1 MDIKGTQLT
10 EEEKRKKIKS
20 ELYQNFFVEAGAGAG
35 KTTLIVER
43 IVNQIKAG
51 IEPERLVVIT
61 FTNKAAQELKERIV
75 KKVHGELENCEEET
89 EYYQNLKTAK
99 ENIGRMQISTIHSFC
114 HRILTEQAFPAKLPL
129 DVKLLENDE
138 NRSEKERFFDSQFA
152 QLDKEN
158 YQKLKDNYQG
168 NFKEAMLSVFMDIC
182 ELPEDTE
189 IMYHKELFDN
199 TIDYYETEAERLYQ
213 AFSKDIVDTL
223 ATHTGSAIQGINEV
237 KLQSA
242 FKKYFEQKPLEAAKT
257 IKSGMNIFVSQG
269 GANNLKNTA
278 GAWQVSNQ
286 IWNNNPSKA
295 LIALG
300 NEYKGY
306 QHALIIEAAVQIRN
320 QYWKE
325 RETGVSAISNDAL
338 IQRACRLVCENEEA
352 WEYFS
357 EKYDCIYVDEFQD
370 TDHIQTKMI
379 LQLCRK
385 AFDEKTLREGSLF
398 VVGDAKQ
405 SIYRFRGAD
414 LHTYENTKTFAQN
427 EENFTVVNLQDNYRS
442 NEKIVQWINQ
452 EFQQKIGTGYQ
463 PMTTA
468 VGKRGAAEQNA
479 KPCLEGVYYVES
491 LNQATKI
498 KNGKS
503 QKIKEMSEEICQVC
517 TLIENLVGTYTIW
530 DKDLE
535 NYRDIKYADF
545 LILCDKKNHMEEYV
559 SAFQNRG
566 IPVNLS
572 GKADI
577 SKDSVLIRFARL
589 YRYLTYPYRDRRA
602 KEAAMQ
608 EVLRTLIG
616 EERIFDAYEQ
626 TGELQKSIQEK
637 KAEERLKNLRTQ
649 TEKLS
654 GSALAIFLLH
664 HLEYILDWDREISE
678 NELRMEQKRLYQMVE
693 QVLSQNPDSPQVL
706 EQAFFAYIEET
717 VEKELVLSYQEDA
730 VRFMNVHKAKGLEGH
745 IVILVKRTWMK
756 SYEMAFQRE
765 KDGDNQK
772 NNQEFAYEYY
782 PVCKTGKDTTSVGY
796 QMDSAIW
803 DQAKA
808 EEREE
813 EIRLEYVAAT
823 RAMEALI
830 VMSPLTESKCFFQ
843 GYGDAPGNVKAQDI
857 TKVNKDILSVE
868 DSNTKQEDFQEYDKT
883 MWNHEFTEEQK
894 KQEYLDICPSAL
906 EDKTVEMDKKDRSV
920 EDRPDG
926 NVFGTVMHRAY
937 ERLIQ
942 YWKKAEGTPIEKMGE
957 KIVPS
962 VTQAIMEYMDEIKNE
977 EKGELEENIERYR
990 TFLEQKLKKYIN
1002 DEDIKELMEHSEEI
1016 YTELPFSIWTSKEQD
1031 PELFETMRP
1040 YLEKKNMMPKD
1051 HQPVWIHGIAD
1062 FVCRRD
1068 DGMVWVID
1076 YKSDKKGKE
1085 DDIKFAK
1092 CLWARYGGQLSL
1104 YECVMK
1110 KLFPNTKAKAW
1121 VYHLYDKRK
1130 Q

>member
-1 MDIKGTQLT
+1 MDINGTQLT
-10 EEEKRKKIKS
+10 EEEKREKIKS
-20 ELYQNFFVEAGAGAG
+20 EINHNFFVEAGAGAG

-51 IEPERLVVIT
+51 IKPECLVVIT

-75 KKVHGELENCEEET
+75 KKVHGEL
-89 EYYQNLKTAK
+89 KTAK
-99 ENIGRMQISTIHSFC
+99 KSTKYYKNLKAAEENIGRMQISTIHSFC
-114 HRILTEQAFPAKLPL
+114 HRILTEQAFQAKLPL

-138 NRSEKERFFDSQFA
+138 NRLEKERFFDSQFA
-152 QLDKEN
+152 QLDQEVYK
-158 YQKLKDNYQG
+158 KLKDNYQG

-182 ELPEDTE
+182 ELPGDTE
-189 IMYHKELFDN
+189 IMYHKELLNN
-199 TIDYYETEAERLYQ
+199 TIDYYETKAENLYP

-223 ATHTGSAIQGINEV
+223 AKHTGSTIQGINQV

-242 FKKYFEQKPLEAAKT
+242 FKKYFEQKPLEVVKT

-269 GANNLKNTA
+269 GANNLNNTA
-278 GAWQVSNQ
+278 DAWKVSNE
-286 IWNNNPSKA
+286 IWNNNPAKA

-300 NEYKGY
+300 KEYKGY
-306 QHALIIEAAVQIRN
+306 QYALAAEAAVQIRD

-357 EKYDCIYVDEFQD
+357 KKYDRIYVDEFQD

-379 LQLCRK
+379 LQLCRTDFK
-385 AFDEKTLREGSLF
+385 EETLRDGSLF

-427 EENFTVVNLQDNYRS
+427 EENFIVVNLQDNYRS

-452 EFQQKIGTGYQ
+452 EFQQKMGTPYQ
-463 PMTTA
+463 PMT
-468 VGKRGAAEQNA
+468 VPEKRGTVV
-479 KPCLEGVYYVES
+479 KSDKCLEGVYYVPPF
-491 LNQATKI
+491 NI
-498 KNGKS
+498 KEDDKEKNKVK
-503 QKIKEMSEEICQVC
+503 KIKEEISEVC
-517 TLIENLVGTYTIW
+517 ALIKNLVGTYTIW
-530 DKDLE
+530 DKDTE
-535 NYRDIKYADF
+535 AYREIKYADF
-545 LILCDKKNHMEEYV
+545 LILCDKKNHMEKYV
-559 SAFQNRG
+559 SAFQEKG

-572 GKADI
+572 GKSDI
-577 SKDSVLIRFARL
+577 SKDRVLIRFARL
-589 YRYLTYPYRDRRA
+589 YRYLTYPYGDRRA

-616 EERIFDAYEQ
+616 EERILAVDEQ
-626 TGELQKSIQEK
+626 TGEFQKSIQEK
-637 KAEERLKNLRTQ
+637 KAEERLENLRTQ

-664 HLEYILDWDREISE
+664 HLEYILDWDWEISE

-693 QVLSQNPDSPQVL
+693 QVLSQHPDSRQVL
-706 EQAFFAYIEET
+706 EKAFFSYIEEPG
-717 VEKELVLSYQEDA
+717 ENELALSYQEDA

-745 IVILVKRTWMK
+745 IVILVKRTEVQD
-756 SYEMAFQRE
+756 YEMAFQRE
-765 KDGDNQK
+765 KEK
-772 NNQEFAYEYY
+772 NNQKDDRKIAYEYY
-782 PVCKTGKDTTSVGY
+782 PACKTGKYTTSVGY
-796 QMDSAIW
+796 QMDDKIW
-803 DQAKA
+803 EQAKK
-808 EEREE
+808 EEQEE

-823 RAMEALI
+823 RAKEALI
-830 VMSPLTESKCFFQ
+830 VMSPLTKSKCFFQ
-843 GYGDAPGNVKAQDI
+843 GYGEAPGNVKAQDI
-857 TKVNKDILSVE
+857 TKVNKDILSME
-868 DSNTKQEDFQEYDKT
+868 DSDTKQEACQEYDKT
-883 MWNHEFTEEQK
+883 IWNHEFTEEQK

-906 EDKTVEMDKKDRSV
+906 EDNTVKMDKENRIE

-926 NVFGTVMHRAY
+926 NIFGIVMHRAY
-937 ERLIQ
+937 ELLIQ
-942 YWKKAEGTPIEKMGE
+942 YWKKAGGIKIEEMGE
-957 KIVPS
+957 KIAPS
-962 VTQAIMEYMDEIKNE
+962 VTQAIMESMDEIKNE
-977 EKGELEENIERYR
+977 EKGELEENIKSYR
-990 TFLEQKLKKYIN
+990 TFLEQKLNKYIN
-1002 DEDIKELMEHSEEI
+1002 DEDIKELMEHSEKI

-1031 PELFETMRP
+1031 PKLFETMSP

-1051 HQPVWIHGIAD
+1051 NQQPVWIHGIAD
-1062 FVCRRD
+1062 LVCQRD

-1076 YKSDKKGKE
+1076 YKSDKKGQE
-1085 DDIKFAK
+1085 DDKKFAK
-1092 CLWARYGGQLSL
+1092 RLQARYSGQLTL

-1110 KLFPNTKAKAW
+1110 KLFPNTEVKGW